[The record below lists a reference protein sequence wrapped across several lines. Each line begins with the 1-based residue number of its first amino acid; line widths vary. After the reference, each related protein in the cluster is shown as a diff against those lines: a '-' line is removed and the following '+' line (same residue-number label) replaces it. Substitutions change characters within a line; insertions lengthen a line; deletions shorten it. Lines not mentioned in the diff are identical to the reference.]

1 MNSNNKSKK
10 RELIIIITAFVVVI
24 AMILAGIIIYNTYL
38 KEDENKSENVAGLI
52 SDGWDTGIENSGSGA
67 GNILVPGYSAA
78 EMNAGDTT
86 LKLSIGNPKDNTCG
100 FYATLMLKDGTILYE
115 SELLKPGYGLE
126 EVPLS
131 QTLEKGEYDAVVL
144 YQCVT
149 LDEEETYMNSAES
162 AFKLYVN

>member
-24 AMILAGIIIYNTYL
+24 AMIFAGMIIYNTYL
-38 KEDENKSENVAGLI
+38 KEEEKVSTNVAGVI
-52 SDGWDTGIENSGSGA
+52 SDGWDTGIENAGSGA

-78 EMNAGDTT
+78 EMNAGDMT
-86 LKLSIGNPKDNTCG
+86 LKLSIGNPKDNSCG
-100 FYATLMLKDGTILYE
+100 FYATLMLEDGTVLYE

-126 EVPLS
+126 EVPLN
-131 QTLEKGEYDAVVL
+131 QTLEKGEYDAMVL

-162 AFKLYVN
+162 AFKLYVK